1 MRLAAVWCLYRDGEF
16 SAHPLW
22 HASWVEVQPIRQ
34 AVLDVALRIGGGL
47 LLELGEGVGGTGN
60 TQAVLQF
67 TTWELQ
73 VIMQVVV
80 VKVRGVESPGM
91 GVTTFGVVVC
101 ASAAPLVVVATIA
114 RMIAKVLMVAS
125 SSSARWIV
133 IATFWRCLKQAL
145 LASSRDHGDGKRREG
160 KFALATSA
168 APSSA
173 AVCCIV
179 AGCAAGA

>member
-1 MRLAAVWCLYRDGEF
+1 MRLAAVWRLYRDGEF

-34 AVLDVALRIGGGL
+34 AVPDVALRIGGGL

-114 RMIAKVLMVAS
+114 RMIAKALMVAS
-125 SSSARWIV
+125 SSSAPWII

-160 KFALATSA
+160 ISVQFAEATQGSRL
-168 APSSA
+168 PE
-173 AVCCIV
+173 
-179 AGCAAGA
+179 AGGLQ